1 MPSLDVEVFYKDL
14 QGIFTHLT
22 YIKLIVISHIDQKSF
37 SYYICNRF
45 LLTVNKYDINKNS
58 NS

>member
-22 YIKLIVISHIDQKSF
+22 YIKLIVISHIDQKKF
-37 SYYICNRF
+37 FILYM
-45 LLTVNKYDINKNS
+45 
-58 NS
+58 